1 MDKAIT
7 SFKPIIAL
15 KAIAHMGE
23 KKIMSLCFED
33 FTCATLTKG

>member
-15 KAIAHMGE
+15 KAIAHME
-23 KKIMSLCFED
+23 KKKDYVFV
-33 FTCATLTKG
+33 F

>member
-15 KAIAHMGE
+15 KAIAHME
-23 KKIMSLCFED
+23 KKRLCLCVLKTSLV
-33 FTCATLTKG
+33 LL